1 MALGTDLACLPG
13 HSIIREKPERAFL
26 IDISLLRRCARPRRD
41 TRSDQMLAP
50 DDARPFL
57 LAVRD
62 RTFPPL
68 SVPPEWGKTVAR
80 RGDPLIQPRSSH
92 RASGTGILP
101 GNGRLPFLATKI
113 VPARFAGLVA
123 RPRLAAILSELP
135 ARRLAVIK
143 APAGFGKSSLA
154 AAWAEK
160 LEQGG
165 NCVGWLTID
174 SDDDEATRFLFYVSQ
189 ALHHACPDVGAGA
202 IELILENNL
211 IDPTTI
217 LSSLIN
223 DLAEIEDEIYLFLEE
238 YHWLGAS
245 GIHQTVAY
253 FLKHA
258 PSHCHVVLTT
268 RTEPPLPLAT
278 LRAQNQLIEI
288 DAEALRFD
296 MPETQAFLDSI
307 KPGVLELPDVQLLQR
322 KTEGWAAAL
331 RIISSMPSQPGFGL
345 KEYVRSLS
353 GSQRPIAAY
362 LVEMLNGLP
371 VEVVDFMLRTA
382 ILDRLSAPLC
392 EAVTGSSSSG
402 TILASLVQRQML
414 LTPLDHDGIWLR
426 YHALLAEYLRQR
438 LEADR
443 GLEVRELHRR
453 AALWYASREL
463 WTEAV
468 HHAIAAGDSD
478 RAIGWIKNC
487 AMTLIKKGD
496 LFTLLDWQR
505 QFPDELMRDQ
515 PEVRLA
521 IAWGLALALR
531 FDEALQLATEIEGDI
546 AAAPQPD
553 NDLLCEC
560 QTIRAVAIV
569 LKDDSERAQ
578 PLAQACVNRSSDP
591 WTANVASNVLRYGH
605 LKAGNLKQFHATPW
619 IPYSAE
625 EDRRNVFASVYRHC
639 LKGLAEERQIRL
651 AAADGNYREGLQIAE
666 QGVGPNSIAAALPA
680 SLIAR
685 VKYEQ
690 GQIDEAEAWVIDR
703 APLIGSATM
712 LDCVWSA
719 YFVMARV
726 AAARMNFERARTILE
741 RAENQGVARDWG
753 RLSAGAIAEQARLY
767 LNDGRLDEATA
778 CVDRLEHLARKYP
791 APRPCAWS
799 EIEWYHKLARAHLLG
814 QQARPDEAISILQQ
828 LQRETEAMQHRQFLI
843 CVAIRLSAVQLSA
856 GKTAEAITRFRR
868 VLASCAAAGLYQTIV
883 DEGPIISKLLQMT
896 KESGNVAPDTIPYVD
911 RLVAGLQR
919 AGQDRS
925 APASG
930 TRILGSLSPRET
942 HILTLIAEGLSNK
955 EIARNLYIGPETVK
969 SHLKSVFNKLG
980 VERRAQAVSR
990 AQTLGLVTTQ

>member
-1 MALGTDLACLPG
+1 
-13 HSIIREKPERAFL
+13 
-26 IDISLLRRCARPRRD
+26 
-41 TRSDQMLAP
+41 
-50 DDARPFL
+50 
-57 LAVRD
+57 
-62 RTFPPL
+62 
-68 SVPPEWGKTVAR
+68 
-80 RGDPLIQPRSSH
+80 LIQPHSSH
-92 RASGTGILP
+92 LASETDALSGR
-101 GNGRLPFLATKI
+101 GRLPFLATKI
-113 VPARFAGLVA
+113 VPARFGGLVA
-123 RPRLAAILSELP
+123 RPRLLAMMSELP
-135 ARRLAVIK
+135 AKRLGVIK

-160 LEQGG
+160 LEQSG
-165 NCVGWLTID
+165 NTVGWLTID
-174 SDDDEATRFLFYVSQ
+174 PDDDDATRFLFYVSQ
-189 ALHHACPDVGAGA
+189 ALHHAWPDVGADA

-211 IDPTTI
+211 IDPAAI

-223 DLAEIEDEIYLFLEE
+223 DLAEIEDEIYLFLED
-238 YHWLGAS
+238 YHWIGGS
-245 GIHQTVAY
+245 RIHQTVAY

-296 MPETQAFLDSI
+296 MQETQAFLNST
-307 KPGVLELPDVQLLQR
+307 KPGVLEIPDIQLLQR

-331 RIISSMPSQPGFGL
+331 RIISSMPSQPGLGL
-345 KEYVRSLS
+345 KEYVHNLS

-362 LVEMLNGLP
+362 LVEMLDGLP

-382 ILDRLSAPLC
+382 ILDRLSGPLC

-402 TILASLVQRQML
+402 AILASLAQRQML
-414 LTPLDHDGIWLR
+414 LTPLDHDGVWLR

-443 GLEVRELHRR
+443 GLEVRELHKR
-453 AALWYASREL
+453 AALWYASQEL

-468 HHAIAAGDSD
+468 QHAIAADDSD
-478 RAIGWIKNC
+478 RAISWIKNC

-505 QFPDELMRDQ
+505 QFPDELMRGQ

-531 FDEALQLATEIEGDI
+531 FDEALQLATEIENDI
-546 AAAPQPD
+546 AAAHLPAS
-553 NDLLCEC
+553 DLLCEC
-560 QTIRAVAIV
+560 QTIRSVAFA
-569 LKDDSERAQ
+569 LKDDTERAL
-578 PLAQACVNRSSDP
+578 PLGQACVNGSSDP

-605 LKAGNLKQFHATPW
+605 LKTGNLKQFHATPW

-651 AAADGNYREGLQIAE
+651 AAADGNYREGLRIAE
-666 QGVGPNSIAAALPA
+666 QDVGPNSIAAALPA

-685 VKYEQ
+685 IKYEQ
-690 GQIDEAEAWVIDR
+690 GQLDEAEAWVIDR
-703 APLIGSATM
+703 IPLISSGTM

-719 YFVMARV
+719 YFVISRV
-726 AAARMNFERARTILE
+726 AAARMNFERARTLLE
-741 RAENQGVARDWG
+741 RAENLGAARDWG
-753 RLSAGAIAEQARLY
+753 RLSAGVIAEQARLY
-767 LNDGRLDEATA
+767 VTDGRLDEAAA

-791 APRPCAWS
+791 APGPCAWS
-799 EIEWYHKLARAHLLG
+799 EIEWYHKLTRAHLLG

-843 CVAIRLSAVQLSA
+843 SVAIRLSAVQLDA
-856 GKTAEAITRFRR
+856 GKIAEAMTRFRR
-868 VLASCAAAGLYQTIV
+868 VLASCAAAGLYQTVV
-883 DEGPIISKLLQMT
+883 DEGPIISKLLQT
-896 KESGNVAPDTIPYVD
+896 TQEGGHVTAELIPYVD
-911 RLVAGLQR
+911 RLKGGLQR

-925 APASG
+925 EPTSDI
-930 TRILGSLSPRET
+930 RILGALSPRET
-942 HILTLIAEGLSNK
+942 DILKLIAEGFSNK
-955 EIARNLYIGPETVK
+955 EIARSLYIGPETVK
-969 SHLKSVFNKLG
+969 SHLKNVFSKLG

-990 AQTLGLVTTQ
+990 AQTLGLVATQ